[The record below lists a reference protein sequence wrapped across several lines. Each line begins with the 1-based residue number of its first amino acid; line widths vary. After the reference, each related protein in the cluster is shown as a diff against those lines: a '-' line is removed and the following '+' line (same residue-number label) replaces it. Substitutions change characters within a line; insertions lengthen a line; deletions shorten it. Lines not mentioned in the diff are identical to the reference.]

1 MSSYIVK
8 KKKIVSCKTMLI
20 MIPSLSLFLSPPSF
34 SPSIH
39 THTHTHT
46 HIYLFMNWFWM
57 FPLWPRYNIGQNRQN
72 LSPYGTWF
80 IGKAIHQRIG
90 NSLVVQCLWV
100 CTVIA
105 KYLDL
110 IPGRGTKDPTS
121 HRWKK
126 KITKNK

>member
-46 HIYLFMNWFWM
+46 HTHLFIYE
-57 FPLWPRYNIGQNRQN
+57 
-72 LSPYGTWF
+72 
-80 IGKAIHQRIG
+80 
-90 NSLVVQCLWV
+90 
-100 CTVIA
+100 
-105 KYLDL
+105 L
-110 IPGRGTKDPTS
+110 ILNVS
-121 HRWKK
+121 FVAQ
-126 KITKNK
+126 I